1 MLTQGGQTAID
12 SDAILQYFRGLVY
25 QKTET
30 SID

>member
-1 MLTQGGQTAID
+1 MLTQGGKTAID
-12 SDAILQYFRGLVY
+12 SDAILQYFRGAA